1 MKKVQQG
8 FTLIELMIVV
18 AIIGILAAV
27 AIPAYQDYLNRSK
40 MSEVLAAISACKTS
54 VAEYAAAKNKL
65 PVSITE
71 SGCSNT
77 ATSYMSALDVAAGG
91 VIKAT
96 VGAIADQAGKIV
108 TMTPNKDTAGP
119 PAGDG
124 GADAGRERTCDGKA
138 EVGSAT
144 RREALVAKGGA

>member
-1 MKKVQQG
+1 MTKLQKG

-54 VAEYAAAKNKL
+54 VAEYAAAKNVL
-65 PVSITE
+65 PASIAE

-77 ATSYMSALDVAAGG
+77 ATVYMSALDVGAGG
-91 VIKAT
+91 VINAT
-96 VGAIADQAGKIV
+96 VGAIAAETGKVV
-108 TMTPNKDTAGP
+108 TMTPNKDTAGTA
-119 PAGDG
+119 AGDG
-124 GADAGRERTCDGKA
+124 DAIVAWKCTYNGNVKFVPATC
-138 EVGSAT
+138 
-144 RREALVAKGGA
+144 R

>member
-1 MKKVQQG
+1 MRKLEQG

-65 PVSITE
+65 PVSIAQ

-77 ATSYMSALDVAAGG
+77 ATSYMSSLDVEIGGALDSTPV
-91 VIKAT
+91 T
-96 VGAIADQAGKIV
+96 SFDQMRNFV
-108 TMTPNKDTAGP
+108 
-119 PAGDG
+119 
-124 GADAGRERTCDGKA
+124 
-138 EVGSAT
+138 
-144 RREALVAKGGA
+144 

>member
-40 MSEVLAAISACKTS
+40 MTEVLAAVSACKTS
-54 VAEYAAAKNKL
+54 VSEYAAATNTL
-65 PVSITE
+65 PTNITQ

-77 ATSYMSALDVAAGG
+77 GTKYMSAMDVLAGG
-91 VIKAT
+91 VIQAT
-96 VGAIADQAGKIV
+96 VQNIADQTGDLV
-108 TMTPNKDTAGP
+108 TMTPNKDTAGSA
-119 PAGDG
+119 AGDG
-124 GADAGRERTCDGKA
+124 DPIVAWKCAYNGNPKYVPATC
-138 EVGSAT
+138 
-144 RREALVAKGGA
+144 R